1 MITREE
7 REIWVFDLLISICQ
21 RWRSLLICL
30 VVGAV
35 LLGGYGWLK
44 SGVTVPEPMSEAEA
58 EEAWNELLSPGEVI
72 EVKQLHSVILEYES
86 LMAQQDSIP
95 DLSERLANLERVSY
109 GQSLIAGTRR
119 VLSDDQEAYLE
130 YLMGD
135 ENIVPGDE
143 STYSHKDNAEAEKA
157 VSRGRSINK
166 KYLAA
171 GALGGLVLAALIILI
186 KYIASGYLRR
196 REEAEETLQLPIVG
210 SFDGSN
216 RFYDK
221 RKTGLDKWLRRV
233 KHRNKKKPSYEETVD
248 VIAARIRIAAEK
260 EGLKS
265 FCIAVDPGVVLESV
279 EPKEFLED
287 IKKKAGTDLTVTIE
301 SNILKNAD
309 SLQSVAEADG
319 VLLVIQTE
327 SSRFMD
333 VQYERML
340 CEGYHSQV
348 IGAILVE

>member
-1 MITREE
+1 MIKREE
-7 REIWVFDLLISICQ
+7 REIRVFDLFISICQ

-30 VVGAV
+30 LVGAV
-35 LLGGYGWLK
+35 LFGGYGWLK
-44 SGVTVPEPMSEAEA
+44 SKPVVAEPMPEAEA
-58 EEAWNELLSPGEVI
+58 EEKWQEVLSPGEII
-72 EVKQLHSVILEYES
+72 EVKQLYSVILEYES
-86 LMAQQDSIP
+86 LMAQQDQIP
-95 DLSERLANLERVSY
+95 DLAERLTNLERVSY

-119 VLSDDQEAYLE
+119 VFSDDQEAYLE

-135 ENIVPGDE
+135 KNITPGDDT
-143 STYSHKDNAEAEKA
+143 TYSHKDNAEAAKDA
-157 VSRGRSINK
+157 SSGRRINK
-166 KYLAA
+166 KYLVV
-171 GALGGLVLAALIILI
+171 GAFGGLVLAALIILI
-186 KYIASGYLRR
+186 KYIASGCIRS
-196 REEAEETLQLPIVG
+196 REEAEETLQLSVVG

-221 RKTGLDKWLRRV
+221 RKTALDRWLRRL

-260 EGLKS
+260 EGMKS

-279 EPKEFLED
+279 KPEEFLED
-287 IKKKAGTDLTVTIE
+287 IKKKAGSDLSITVE

-309 SLQSVAEADG
+309 SLQSAAEADG

-340 CEGYHSQV
+340 CEGYQSPV
-348 IGAILVE
+348 IGTILVE

>member
-1 MITREE
+1 MVKREE
-7 REIWVFDLLISICQ
+7 REIRVFDLFISICQ

-44 SGVTVPEPMSEAEA
+44 SDAPVAEPLPEAEA
-58 EEAWNELLSPGEVI
+58 EEKWEEILAPGEII
-72 EVKQLHSVILEYES
+72 EVKQLHSVILEYEG

-95 DLSERLANLERVSY
+95 DLSERLTNLERVSY

-119 VLSDDQEAYLE
+119 MLSDDQEAYLE

-135 ENIVPGDE
+135 ENIIPGDE
-143 STYSHKDNAEAEKA
+143 NTYSHKDNAEA
-157 VSRGRSINK
+157 VSSGRHINL
-166 KYLAA
+166 KYVVV
-171 GALGGLVLAALIILI
+171 GAFGGLVLAALMILI
-186 KYIASGYLRR
+186 KYIASGNIRS
-196 REEAEETLQLPIVG
+196 REEAEETLRLSVVG
-210 SFDGSN
+210 SFDGSS

-221 RKTGLDKWLRRV
+221 RKTALDKWLRKR
-233 KHRNKKKPSYEETVD
+233 KHRNKKKSSYEETVD

-279 EPKEFLED
+279 EPKEFLDD
-287 IKKKAGTDLTVTIE
+287 IKKKAGSDLSITVE

-309 SLQSVAEADG
+309 SLQSAAEADG

-340 CEGYHSQV
+340 CEGYQSQV